1 MILSFIFVIRKLFS
15 LTGLP
20 QNCVWHL
27 LSEMEESYS
36 EKSAFSYFK
45 HAALMSHL
53 VYLTCQLKLFWKWKH
68 FSLPSRLWFFFFFF
82 HSGDEMLP
90 TLMLEFDWKHGRHVE
105 LIRVKNNFRSLTG
118 SCLTLTSHTCFRL
131 PLVGSWSSSL
141 KYYIDNGI
149 FYSYFKYI

>member
-15 LTGLP
+15 LTWLP

-45 HAALMSHL
+45 HESFGLFNLSVKAVLKMKTF
-53 VYLTCQLKLFWKWKH
+53 LTAVS
-68 FSLPSRLWFFFFFF
+68 SLIFFFFF